1 MLAVVACGLFPG
13 AALVAD
19 FHPHMAAAD
28 FSSYPEL
35 AARLA
40 GTAVHGGVRDQL
52 REAQDGVIGG
62 RVAIQNPGQELP
74 SFPDLLRSGGESAR
88 PRDQRCTR

>member
-1 MLAVVACGLFPG
+1 MLAVIVCGPLPG

-19 FHPHMAAAD
+19 LHPHMAAPY
-28 FSSYPEL
+28 FSSYTEL

-40 GTAVHGGVRDQL
+40 GPAVHGDVRDQL
-52 REAQDGVIGG
+52 RQAKDGVIGG

-74 SFPDLLRSGGESAR
+74 SCVDLLRNGGESAG